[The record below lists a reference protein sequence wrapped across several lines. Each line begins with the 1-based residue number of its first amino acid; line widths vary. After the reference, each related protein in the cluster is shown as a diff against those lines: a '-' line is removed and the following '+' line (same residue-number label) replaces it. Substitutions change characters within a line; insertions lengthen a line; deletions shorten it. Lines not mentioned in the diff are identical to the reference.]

1 MSLQIKSPL
10 PMSKTTSSNWNGS
23 QNSVNS
29 SPRTPVIPSK
39 AGEEC
44 DPEFEPAGFR
54 AWRRLSNG
62 KIFIGLNAP
71 ITKPKKFAKQIWQG
85 GKKSIICAPAA
96 RSRSRRS
103 LKGRK
108 STRKT
113 RKN

>member
-1 MSLQIKSPL
+1 MSLQIKSPFPTL
-10 PMSKTTSSNWNGS
+10 LNTSSNLNG
-23 QNSVNS
+23 

-44 DPEFEPAGFR
+44 DPEFEAAGFR
-54 AWRRLSNG
+54 EWRRLSNG
-62 KIFIGLNAP
+62 KIFIGLNP
-71 ITKPKKFAKQIWQG
+71 PRTRKQSFSKQTWQG
-85 GKKSIICAPAA
+85 GKKSIVCAAAA
-96 RSRSRRS
+96 RSRSRKS

>member
-1 MSLQIKSPL
+1 MSLQIKL
-10 PMSKTTSSNWNGS
+10 PFPTSQNISSNLNG
-23 QNSVNS
+23 

-44 DPEFEPAGFR
+44 DPEFEAAGFR
-54 AWRRLSNG
+54 EWRRLSNG
-62 KIFIGLNAP
+62 KIFIGLNP
-71 ITKPKKFAKQIWQG
+71 PRTRKQSFSKQTWQG
-85 GKKSIICAPAA
+85 GKKSIVCAAAA
-96 RSRSRRS
+96 RSRSRKSRKS

>member
-1 MSLQIKSPL
+1 MQIKSPF
-10 PMSKTTSSNWNGS
+10 PMSSTTSNNWNGS
-23 QNSVNS
+23 QTSVNS

-54 AWRRLSNG
+54 AWRRISNG
-62 KIFIGLNAP
+62 KTFIGLVP
-71 ITKPKKFAKQIWQG
+71 PRTRKQMFSKLTWEG
-85 GKKSIICAPAA
+85 GKKTIKCAAAA